1 MPANSEEKA
10 QIAFLTP
17 PENPSTSQ
25 SEVEAGIL
33 NAATVIHRTNA
44 SPMTISTA
52 LPHISSRGV

>member
-1 MPANSEEKA
+1 MPANSEAKA

-33 NAATVIHRTNA
+33 NAFAPTL
-44 SPMTISTA
+44 A
-52 LPHISSRGV
+52 L

>member
-17 PENPSTSQ
+17 PEHPSTSQ